1 MVGVHVHGEAVSV
14 LVSES
19 THEASEA
26 VAGSERPVSLNV
38 VLGGMGVAK
47 TLAEARACFLDHM
60 TKKIYSKVAL
70 S

>member
-19 THEASEA
+19 THETGEA

-47 TLAEARACFLDHM
+47 TLPEKLGLVFW
-60 TKKIYSKVAL
+60 TT
-70 S
+70 

>member
-19 THEASEA
+19 THEAGEA

-38 VLGGMGVAK
+38 VLGGMGIAK
-47 TLAEARACFLDHM
+47 TLPQARACFLDHM
-60 TKKIYSKVAL
+60 TKWRYL
-70 S
+70 